1 TVLNS
6 KVTWIFDTT
15 MEAIPK
21 IKKIFPSASMI
32 ITAKVPKELQSR
44 NQKYDYKVLMAKS
57 FSYSFIFTFFLLTSP
72 LFLINSIFL
81 IYTTL
86 PCLIT
91 HYISFFYFPL
101 LVTCYLPPSPLLP
114 HPRVKKGSFAG
125 AHVFPGG
132 KLDDIDKSSAWLHY
146 TDPSG
151 IKDPLLSYKVCA
163 IRETFEETGLL
174 LAKNRGSATEPTNLQ
189 DIGDGS
195 GVIMDGLYRKVKTE
209 NLELVTNKLKY
220 VSRWITPEFAPRRF
234 DAHFYMI
241 NLDNKDGEL
250 YENIKQKV
258 EASIS
263 NNDGDSRD
271 EKLMEDGDGEL
282 MYLEWRSP
290 DEYLDMY
297 CNGKI
302 IMITPQIYSLMK
314 LTRFPRHDDLKSYF
328 SEWNKYNSV
337 EPLISFNNSSHQ
349 FSDYGLVT
357 LPGDSLYNQLVSG
370 DFNGENHIDHF
381 ESGIGDLQD
390 NSKMN
395 LHRLVILEDQKT
407 NKLSISLHDSIENTM
422 GYPFESNSVR
432 FRSNL

>member
-1 TVLNS
+1 MDPFADHSDFERKLST
-6 KVTWIFDTT
+6 
-15 MEAIPK
+15 
-21 IKKIFPSASMI
+21 
-32 ITAKVPKELQSR
+32 ITRCLWLKGLYCFLLPTL
-44 NQKYDYKVLMAKS
+44 LFS
-57 FSYSFIFTFFLLTSP
+57 FFYSFIFTFFLLTSP

-81 IYTTL
+81 IYPTL

-209 NLELVTNKLKY
+209 NLELVTSKLKY

-241 NLDNKDGEL
+241 NLGPEDPELINQAIKHLGFGGNSSLENNINSVNDINGKD
-250 YENIKQKV
+250 IKGTK
-258 EASIS
+258 A
-263 NNDGDSRD
+263 
-271 EKLMEDGDGEL
+271 EKLNDEIV
-282 MYLEWRSP
+282 YFEWRSP
-290 DEYLDMY
+290 REYLDMY
-297 CNGKI
+297 CSGGRI
-302 IMITPQIYSLMK
+302 QLVTAQIYQLLYMARFKRWQDLSYSAELYSNKVVPFTSYYHPSKTSGTNGTNGNTFSANITTFPGDHLYRSPVRIDTSDIENLEESTENSYNRLVDK
-314 LTRFPRHDDLKSYF
+314 LDLK
-328 SEWNKYNSV
+328 
-337 EPLISFNNSSHQ
+337 NNIRH
-349 FSDYGLVT
+349 
-357 LPGDSLYNQLVSG
+357 LYL
-370 DFNGENHIDHF
+370 
-381 ESGIGDLQD
+381 
-390 NSKMN
+390 
-395 LHRLVILEDQKT
+395 
-407 NKLSISLHDSIENTM
+407 IENQT
-422 GYPFESNSVR
+422 SKIKTK
-432 FRSNL
+432 SNL